1 MRPVGV
7 AVAFTLLAFGGC
19 LPGGVPPEKVQ
30 AWVGRP
36 AGDLVREWGTPTREL
51 DEAGQRVLI
60 YDEFERTRATEFQR
74 QVTVRQA
81 GSAEAA
87 AAANTAAQGPHT
99 YTRSYL
105 FWVDPSGAI
114 IRAEIRQR

>member
-7 AVAFTLLAFGGC
+7 AVAVTLLALGGC
-19 LPGGVPPEKVQ
+19 LRGGVPPEKVQ

-36 AGDLVREWGTPTREL
+36 ASDLVREWGTPTREL

-60 YDEFERTRATEFQR
+60 YDEFERTRAPEFQR

-87 AAANTAAQGPHT
+87 AAANAAAQGPHT
-99 YTRSYL
+99 YARSYL
-105 FWVDPSGAI
+105 FWVDPAGAI
-114 IRAEIRQR
+114 VRAEIRQP